1 MRDRSRGGKSSL
13 MKFRRGLATRMLR
26 WLVLGP
32 VPAVFCLAPAA
43 PAAARDWTIPALL
56 LAAETTHPA
65 VAGRRADQAAAQA
78 GREAAGWQRFP
89 TPSVAFGSHA
99 IGGSGAGGL
108 NGSTRAIRLDQP
120 LWTGGR
126 IAAGIDAADHRLEAA
141 NVAINETRLDLR
153 MKVAAAASEA
163 LHQQER
169 LRVAQGHVAQL
180 DKLLGM
186 IRRRVKQ
193 EVSAVADLNLAQSR
207 KLASLNDVNSSKQA
221 LRTAL
226 VQLEQ
231 LVGEPVSRVR
241 ESRGDEAG
249 PAGDKSA
256 LLARTLDTSPRLQR
270 LRYEEQQAEAMVRVR
285 RSALSPEVLLRL
297 ENVQGAA
304 LTGNGGTSNRAL
316 LVVQW
321 QIGAGLSAMS
331 GVSEARSQLESVR
344 QARAS
349 TVRDVTQQFESDWTQ
364 WIDSRAR
371 LAVARQIRDSTA
383 EVADSFSRQYVAGR
397 KSWLDMMNSVREVEQ
412 AELASVD
419 VRYEVLA
426 AALRLRLESGTL
438 Q

>member
-1 MRDRSRGGKSSL
+1 MHECSRNGKPSAT
-13 MKFRRGLATRMLR
+13 KFRRGLATRMLR
-26 WLVLGP
+26 WIVLAP
-32 VPAVFCLAPAA
+32 APAVFCLAPAA

-89 TPSVAFGSHA
+89 TPSVAFGSRA
-99 IGGSGAGGL
+99 IGGSGAGDL

-126 IAAGIDAADHRLEAA
+126 IDAGIDAADHRLQAA
-141 NVAINETRLDLR
+141 NVAINETRLDLH

-169 LRVAQGHVAQL
+169 LRVAQSHVSQL

-193 EVSAVADLNLAQSR
+193 EVSAVADFNLAQSR

-231 LVGEPVSRVR
+231 LVGEPVSRVL
-241 ESRGDEAG
+241 ESPGDKAG

-256 LLARTLDTSPRLQR
+256 LLARTLDTSPRLKR

-304 LTGNGGTSNRAL
+304 LTGSGGASNRAL

-321 QIGAGLSAMS
+321 QVGAGLSTMS
-331 GVSEARSQLESVR
+331 AVSEARSQLESVR

-364 WIDSRAR
+364 WTDSQAR
-371 LAVARQIRDSTA
+371 LAVARQIRRSAA

-419 VRYEVLA
+419 VHYEVQA